1 MFIYFYIV
9 YNFYNR
15 IFLHYKIK
23 KLITKIDKLIT
34 EINISQ
40 RLHTDAYK
48 LVSIVFVN
56 NVKK

>member
-9 YNFYNR
+9 YFYNR
-15 IFLHYKIK
+15 ILLHYKIK
-23 KLITKIDKLIT
+23 KLITKIDKLIA
-34 EINISQ
+34 EIISQ